1 MTETVSMSSSSNC
14 GYCAP
19 HSSSSSHR
27 TQSKPKRREGRRS
40 KKNLPCV
47 RGKRR
52 ECWLSSLFAGWQGRC
67 LFWGRIR
74 PRKFCLFPINKS
86 TIRVQNTF
94 SLQKVFGDSLAPAVS
109 PKARSRNLSPLGKGK
124 GERESPLYAFSSFLQ
139 GAQSK
144 ATRYSPG

>member
-1 MTETVSMSSSSNC
+1 MGTVHPTPPPPPIEPN
-14 GYCAP
+14 P
-19 HSSSSSHR
+19 N
-27 TQSKPKRREGRRS
+27 QSEGREEGA

-52 ECWLSSLFAGWQGRC
+52 ECWLSSLFAGWRGRC

-124 GERESPLYAFSSFLQ
+124 GERESPLYAKQRDTPQDEMKERIRVCLKHKSANEFS
-139 GAQSK
+139 
-144 ATRYSPG
+144 T